1 VDITRREALSDGLI
15 IAGAAVKTAA
25 GTPNRHR
32 VLLGSN
38 RGVFAR
44 FNAAMPAGILRACR
58 VYYDTVNQFPTA
70 WPNKLPGACLTLS
83 LRPNPSDL
91 LSGRLDT
98 KLRAII
104 DSGPAHSQLTF
115 WHENEPGNPLR
126 YPRSVCNAT
135 TAVEMQKYG
144 QHLCT
149 GTQVRFGVI
158 ICAPA
163 IQIESWIASKLD
175 WYGIDQYLFNPK
187 YVLNDRVDVKKL
199 YRHLANQKSVFQ
211 HKSGLK
217 NPQMVF
223 PETNAIPA
231 EHQMTWFTVM
241 AEWAAANDCHRLET
255 FWDGKQGLSGTW
267 PPSRG
272 VIDRLRYLSHVYR

>member
-1 VDITRREALSDGLI
+1 
-15 IAGAAVKTAA
+15 
-25 GTPNRHR
+25 
-32 VLLGSN
+32 
-38 RGVFAR
+38 
-44 FNAAMPAGILRACR
+44 MPAGIQRACR
-58 VYYDTVNQFPTA
+58 VYYDTENHFPAA
-70 WPNKLPGACLTLS
+70 WPSKLPGVWLTLS

-98 KLRAII
+98 KLRAVIN
-104 DSGPAHSQLTF
+104 SAPAHSQLTF

-126 YPRSVCNAT
+126 YARSVCNAA
-135 TAVEMQKYG
+135 TAVEIQQYG
-144 QHLCT
+144 QQLCV
-149 GTQVRFGVI
+149 GSKAQFGVI

-163 IQIESWIASKLD
+163 VQIESWIAPKLD
-175 WYGIDQYLFNPK
+175 WYGMDQYLFNPK

-217 NPQMVF
+217 NPQLVF

-241 AEWAAANDCHRLET
+241 AEWAGANDCHRLET
-255 FWDGKQGLSGTW
+255 FWDGKQGLSGRW

-272 VIDRLRYLSHVYR
+272 VIDRLRYLSHLYR